1 MSLTAALNNALTSI
15 QTLNSAVSVVSD
27 NIANATNETYSSRNA
42 VFQTLSYGG
51 VKLADIQRLSNDGLM
66 RDLLRQISSVGAT
79 EVQDTY
85 YRRLEELAGT
95 IDGNTPLVDYV
106 EAFRT
111 AWKGFEAAPESQAA
125 QREVTIAADLMARE
139 ISRLANGIEE
149 INTEINREITST
161 IDTLNTSLAEVDRLN
176 GLIAREQSAGRP
188 TSNLLNL
195 RDTEIAKIAEI
206 TDIRVINNDDGSV
219 AVYSTTGYDLVASN
233 ASTFSYNQATQ
244 ELTKTGVTGEVT
256 IGSGKLQALLNFV
269 DKSPEAVDSTDP
281 NTGVLEKYRNQLD
294 EFVRT
299 WTDDSTAAVRG
310 TDNLLETG
318 VYTAGTT
325 ITLSENGGAA
335 VTVTL
340 GALPALNPPTIT
352 TYREQVESAIAT
364 AIAGAVPATA
374 TLSGRLTADGRLE
387 LATTAGSLAITGGT
401 ALASTGL
408 SVATVATRDPPTFA
422 RAYADATLFNAGE
435 LDGGATERF
444 FTVTSGTYPDDLS
457 RFNFQ
462 VNSSLM
468 DGTQSLKRLSGSD
481 VVEALNAEVRTF
493 SAAGLTVPNQDY
505 TGVAAGILTD
515 VTRRAAL
522 ADEASVQASSIR
534 DNLYSIYRN
543 EVGVS
548 IDEETAKLITLQNNY
563 AASARVID
571 VTQTLFDLLERVV

>member
-27 NIANATNETYSSRNA
+27 NIANATNETYNSRNA

-106 EAFRT
+106 ETFRT
-111 AWKGFEAAPESQAA
+111 AWKAFEAAPESQAA
-125 QREVTIAADLMARE
+125 QREVIIAADLMTRE

-149 INTEINREITST
+149 INTEINREITT
-161 IDTLNTSLAEVDRLN
+161 TVDTLNTSLKEVDRLN
-176 GLIAREQSAGRP
+176 GLIARELSAGRP
-188 TSNLLNL
+188 TSNLENL
-195 RDTEIAKIAEI
+195 RDTELAKIAEI
-206 TDIRVINNDDGSV
+206 TDIRVINNSDGSV
-219 AVYSTTGYDLVASN
+219 SVYSTTGYDLVASS

-244 ELTKTGVTGEVT
+244 ELTKTGVTGEVS
-256 IGSGKLQALLNFV
+256 IGTGKLQALINFV

-294 EFVRT
+294 EFARM
-299 WTDDSTAAVRG
+299 WTDDATAAVRG
-310 TDNLLETG
+310 TSNLLTAG
-318 VYTAGTT
+318 AYQAGTT

-352 TYREQVESAIAT
+352 TYREQVETAIAT
-364 AIAGAVPATA
+364 AIAGAAPATA

-387 LATTAGSLAITGGT
+387 LSTTAGSLAITGGT

-408 SVATVATRDPPTFA
+408 TVATVATRDPPTFA
-422 RAYADATLFNAGE
+422 RAYADATLYAANE

-444 FTVTSGTYPDDLS
+444 FTVKSGTYPDDLG

-468 DGTQSLKRLSGSD
+468 DGSQALKRLSGSD
-481 VVEALNAEVRTF
+481 VVEALNAEARTY
-493 SAAGLTVPNQDY
+493 SVAGLTVPNQDY
-505 TGVAAGILTD
+505 TGVASGILTD
-515 VTRRAAL
+515 VTRRASL
-522 ADEASVQASSIR
+522 ADQATQQTSAIR